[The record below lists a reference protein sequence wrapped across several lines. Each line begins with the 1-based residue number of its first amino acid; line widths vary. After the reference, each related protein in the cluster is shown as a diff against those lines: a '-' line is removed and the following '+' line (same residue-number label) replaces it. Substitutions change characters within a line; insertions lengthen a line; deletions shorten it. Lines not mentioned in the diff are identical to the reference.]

1 MFKPINKNAQR
12 KKRHFRI
19 RSRIK
24 GTASKPRLNVFRSNR
39 QMYCQLIDDK
49 EGKTLAA
56 ASTLELND
64 VNGANKE
71 GAKAVGELIAKRA
84 LDKKIEAVVFDRS
97 GYLYHGRVKA
107 LAEAAREAGL
117 DF

>member
-64 VNGANKE
+64 VNGASKE